1 MKTELRRAD
10 SVQTPPAL
18 GEAEDLATLRQQYIP
33 SAYLQHHPIYAA
45 LGEGAWITDI
55 DGRQYIDF
63 AGGIGVMNVG
73 HRHPRVVEALHRQV
87 DQLLHIGPV
96 TLHENYVRLAARIA
110 TKVPGSSNQVLFV
123 NSGAEAVENAVKVAR
138 HATGRSAVIAFD
150 GSFHGRTLLTSTLT
164 GKTIPYKTQPG
175 TLAPEIFHAPYP
187 YSYRPPPG
195 VRSESLVEYCLG
207 ALENIVSRQVCA
219 DKVAAIII
227 EPVQGEG
234 GYIVPPPGFLV
245 AVQEWCRSIGALL
258 IVDEIQTGYGR
269 TGKFFAFEHEQLEPD
284 ITVLGKS
291 LAAGLPLGAIVADA
305 AIFDG
310 VYPGDVGGTYGGNPL
325 SCAAGMAVLDVFD
338 SEPLLERS
346 NEIGRQAL
354 SRFNVLAERSGLV
367 GEVRGLGAMLA
378 LEFVED
384 RESRKPAVS
393 LTTRIIER
401 AREEGVIVIKTGS
414 YNNVVRVLI
423 PLVIDDAT
431 LDKGLTTL
439 IGAVERELAA

>member
-1 MKTELRRAD
+1 
-10 SVQTPPAL
+10 
-18 GEAEDLATLRQQYIP
+18 
-33 SAYLQHHPIYAA
+33 
-45 LGEGAWITDI
+45 
-55 DGRQYIDF
+55 
-63 AGGIGVMNVG
+63 
-73 HRHPRVVEALHRQV
+73 
-87 DQLLHIGPV
+87 
-96 TLHENYVRLAARIA
+96 VR
-110 TKVPGSSNQVLFV
+110 
-123 NSGAEAVENAVKVAR
+123 
-138 HATGRSAVIAFD
+138 
-150 GSFHGRTLLTSTLT
+150 
-164 GKTIPYKTQPG
+164 
-175 TLAPEIFHAPYP
+175 
-187 YSYRPPPG
+187 
-195 VRSESLVEYCLG
+195 
-207 ALENIVSRQVCA
+207 A

-346 NEIGRQAL
+346 NEIGRRAL
-354 SRFNVLAERSGLV
+354 SRFNVLADRSGLV

-378 LEFVED
+378 VEFVED
-384 RESRKPAVS
+384 QESKKPAVS
-393 LTTRIIER
+393 LTTKIIES

-439 IGAVERELAA
+439 IAAVERELAA